1 MIEYINELD
10 KFNEF
15 IKEGTV
21 LIDFFATWCG
31 PCKMLSPV
39 IEQVER
45 EHPELKVV
53 KVDVDEA
60 PQIAVKYG
68 IQAIPTLFLLKDGK
82 VIEIMEIVKNTR
94 GKEGKRIF
102 IKILKKGEDL
112 TE

>member
-68 IQAIPTLFLLKDGK
+68 IQAIPTLFLVKEGK
-82 VIEIMEIVKNTR
+82 VIDKRMGYLNKNQL
-94 GKEGKRIF
+94 EGFVTK
-102 IKILKKGEDL
+102 
-112 TE
+112 

>member
-15 IKEGTV
+15 IKSGTV

-68 IQAIPTLFLLKDGK
+68 IQAIPTLFLVKEGK
-82 VIEIMEIVKNTR
+82 VIDKRMGYLNKNQL
-94 GKEGKRIF
+94 EGFVTK
-102 IKILKKGEDL
+102 
-112 TE
+112 

>member
-1 MIEYINELD
+1 MIEYIND
-10 KFNEF
+10 QNKFYEF

-39 IEQVER
+39 IEQVEG

-60 PQIAVKYG
+60 PAIAAKYG

-82 VIEIMEIVKNTR
+82 MVDKRMGYLNKNQLESFVT
-94 GKEGKRIF
+94 K
-102 IKILKKGEDL
+102 
-112 TE
+112 

>member
-1 MIEYINELD
+1 MIEYIND
-10 KFNEF
+10 QNKFNEF

-39 IEQVER
+39 IEQVEG

-60 PQIAVKYG
+60 PAIAAKYG

-82 VIEIMEIVKNTR
+82 MVEKRMGYLNKNQLESFVT
-94 GKEGKRIF
+94 K
-102 IKILKKGEDL
+102 
-112 TE
+112 

>member
-1 MIEYINELD
+1 MIKHINDEAEF
-10 KFNEF
+10 KEF
-15 IKEGTV
+15 IKEGLV

-45 EHPELKVV
+45 EKPELKVV

-60 PQIAVKYG
+60 PQIAVQYG

-82 VIEIMEIVKNTR
+82 MVDQRMGYLNKNQLVDFVN
-94 GKEGKRIF
+94 K
-102 IKILKKGEDL
+102 
-112 TE
+112 

>member
-1 MIEYINELD
+1 MIEYIND
-10 KFNEF
+10 QNKFNEF
-15 IKEGTV
+15 IKEGRV

-60 PQIAVKYG
+60 PQIAAEYG
-68 IQAIPTLFLLKDGK
+68 IQAIPTLFLLQDGK
-82 VIEIMEIVKNTR
+82 VLDKRMGYLNKNQL
-94 GKEGKRIF
+94 EGFVTK
-102 IKILKKGEDL
+102 
-112 TE
+112 

>member
-1 MIEYINELD
+1 MIEYIND
-10 KFNEF
+10 QNKFNEF

-60 PQIAVKYG
+60 PAIAAKYG

-82 VIEIMEIVKNTR
+82 LVDKRMGYINKNQL
-94 GKEGKRIF
+94 ESF
-102 IKILKKGEDL
+102 ISK
-112 TE
+112 

>member
-39 IEQVER
+39 IEQVEK

-68 IQAIPTLFLLKDGK
+68 IQAIPTLFL
-82 VIEIMEIVKNTR
+82 V
-94 GKEGKRIF
+94 KEGKVVDSRMGYLNKNQLEGF
-102 IKILKKGEDL
+102 VTK
-112 TE
+112 

>member
-68 IQAIPTLFLLKDGK
+68 IQAIPTLFL
-82 VIEIMEIVKNTR
+82 V
-94 GKEGKRIF
+94 KEGKVVDSRMGYLNKNQLEGF
-102 IKILKKGEDL
+102 VTK
-112 TE
+112 

>member
-15 IKEGTV
+15 IKEGTI

-39 IEQVER
+39 IEQVEK

-60 PQIAVKYG
+60 PQIAARYG
-68 IQAIPTLFLLKDGK
+68 IQAIPTLFLVKEGK
-82 VIEIMEIVKNTR
+82 VIDKRMGYLNKNQL
-94 GKEGKRIF
+94 EGFVTK
-102 IKILKKGEDL
+102 
-112 TE
+112 

>member
-68 IQAIPTLFLLKDGK
+68 IQAIPTLFLIKEGK
-82 VIEIMEIVKNTR
+82 VIDKRMGYLNKNQL
-94 GKEGKRIF
+94 EGFVTK
-102 IKILKKGEDL
+102 
-112 TE
+112 

>member
-1 MIEYINELD
+1 MIEYIND
-10 KFNEF
+10 QNKFNEF

-21 LIDFFATWCG
+21 LLDFFATWCG

-45 EHPELKVV
+45 ENPELKVV

-60 PQIAVKYG
+60 PMIAAKYG

-82 VIEIMEIVKNTR
+82 IVDKRMGYINKNQL
-94 GKEGKRIF
+94 ESF
-102 IKILKKGEDL
+102 IAK
-112 TE
+112 

>member
-45 EHPELKVV
+45 EHPDLKVV

-68 IQAIPTLFLLKDGK
+68 IQAIPTLFLVKEGK
-82 VIEIMEIVKNTR
+82 VIDSRMGYLNKNQL
-94 GKEGKRIF
+94 EGFVTK
-102 IKILKKGEDL
+102 
-112 TE
+112 

>member
-1 MIEYINELD
+1 MIEHIND
-10 KFNEF
+10 PKQFNEF
-15 IKEGTV
+15 IQEGKV

-39 IEQVER
+39 IEQVAN

-60 PQIAVKYG
+60 PAIAAKYG

-82 VIEIMEIVKNTR
+82 TVANSMGYINKNQL
-94 GKEGKRIF
+94 ENF
-102 IKILKKGEDL
+102 INK
-112 TE
+112 